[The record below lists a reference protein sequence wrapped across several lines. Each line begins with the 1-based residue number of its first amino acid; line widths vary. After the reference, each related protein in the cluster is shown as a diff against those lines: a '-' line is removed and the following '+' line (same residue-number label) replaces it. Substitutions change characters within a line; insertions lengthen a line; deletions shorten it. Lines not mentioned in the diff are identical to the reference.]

1 MRNQRGLGE
10 DPSSPVLSSY
20 SFFILC
26 PSASSFSSNL
36 TFVFNLIFLVASL
49 APFPFF
55 PLTCG
60 ESPRACPSPRLSSG
74 PPFPPHPHLAK
85 LPTDFTSPLEGL
97 QFMDGCGRASPPS
110 GWGGGFLRGV
120 PQSSQKGQTAFWLPS
135 VESQSESPV
144 LLWVSKSHLW
154 AKRIIKTFSQTF
166 EAAFQ
171 TASCQFPS

>member
-1 MRNQRGLGE
+1 MRTPPALRFSPPLSLPFAHQRPRSLRIS
-10 DPSSPVLSSY
+10 PSSSTWSSRRRW
-20 SFFILC
+20 LD
-26 PSASSFSSNL
+26 L
-36 TFVFNLIFLVASL
+36 RW
-49 APFPFF
+49 
-55 PLTCG
+55 
-60 ESPRACPSPRLSSG
+60 ESPGLPESPLVPRTP
-74 PPFPPHPHLAK
+74 PPFLPTPSSLSK

-110 GWGGGFLRGV
+110 GWGGGGGFLRGV

>member
-1 MRNQRGLGE
+1 MRTPPALRFSLTLSLPFAHQRPHSLRIS
-10 DPSSPVLSSY
+10 PSSSTSSSWRRWLDPLPFLFPHLRWESPGLPESSLVPRTPLSS
-20 SFFILC
+20 
-26 PSASSFSSNL
+26 P
-36 TFVFNLIFLVASL
+36 
-49 APFPFF
+49 PP
-55 PLTCG
+55 
-60 ESPRACPSPRLSSG
+60 PRSLSSPLILRVPWKACSLWTG
-74 PPFPPHPHLAK
+74 AGGQVHPPVG
-85 LPTDFTSPLEGL
+85 EG
-97 QFMDGCGRASPPS
+97 
-110 GWGGGFLRGV
+110 GGGFLRGV